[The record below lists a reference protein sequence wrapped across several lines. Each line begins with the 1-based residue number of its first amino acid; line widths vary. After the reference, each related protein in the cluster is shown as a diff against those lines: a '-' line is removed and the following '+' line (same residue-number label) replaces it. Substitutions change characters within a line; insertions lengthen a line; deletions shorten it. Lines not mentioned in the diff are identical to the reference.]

1 MKYIQGERREQIRIE
16 SLDSYIEKDSE
27 VRMIDVIVDKMD
39 IESLGFKT
47 PNNKYW
53 RKSPI

>member
-47 PNNKYW
+47 PNNKY
-53 RKSPI
+53 